1 MAAAIAIFV
10 WLAAGAEHQAIPVNL
25 PWMTVLLVTTLA
37 CLVACGLLLW
47 KRTRFS

>member
-1 MAAAIAIFV
+1 
-10 WLAAGAEHQAIPVNL
+10 VNL
-25 PWMTVLLVTTLA
+25 PWMAVLLVTTLV